1 MIFALL
7 KKYWKN
13 ILDALIIVAL
23 ILVIFIINPWNI
35 FGGKLRTNYTAN
47 NITAIREIGELVTAE
62 YYGEAIATIDQ
73 SRLQLI
79 YADNINFRADSIF
92 LKFKKDLLNFYVK
105 AVMEKV
111 PEKKTDFFNR
121 TFERI
126 SSLFVKDDVMKN
138 VKDKFDKIWNPVT
151 DELSLIVLEY
161 FHAVND
167 NSDLKPEKSL
177 KSDKSK
183 DVLWIIMQQIITN
196 TDDTIGYKTEKYLL
210 EGLPAY
216 NNQVFSDYYYNK
228 KREEFSRKD
237 EKKELSM
244 IGRGWVKAGFKFD
257 KLDENNFFFDKENG
271 IVHLFGVHAE
281 ILNADI
287 NPWFIPE
294 KKIPGFQIIEANK
307 NVDFND
313 AVKVKMYCV
322 EKLRKM
328 AIDAGILQQAEI
340 QGKETLKSFIGLL
353 TGTEIKEVYFHYD
366 NFSVLTKEI
375 LNDEFISYEESRM
388 LDTLIEQQID
398 TILKLDSEKTNYT
411 SNQQLKE
418 VKILQLQAAI
428 SNLKK
433 AFFEE
438 KGRYFNRLSSLVFRI
453 TADSILTGKELQEII
468 SYRWDIEKT
477 LLTNSETQSRFENKL
492 WYSNSLEFINEY
504 NSALE
509 EVRLATKHYGNRHD
523 TLFKETNEHDSFI
536 KNLKKY
542 ISINTK
548 KYKKETVFTY
558 VDNLFSDS
566 ALIATKYPI
575 TVAPDW
581 QELLDDNKT
590 IHSINKNKTDKTGDT
605 MFIGAAITSQI
616 VDSTNTSEFKELS
629 VSIDKNKFWHVDTT
643 SITNKEKIYFLEYC
657 INYYKANNTGFFTR
671 TNKRIKESIGPAK
684 MRERVEAFRKSDNIF
699 N

>member
-13 ILDALIIVAL
+13 ILDALIIIAL
-23 ILVIFIINPWNI
+23 ILVIFIVNPWNI

-79 YADNINFRADSIF
+79 YRDDLNSRANVVFKDLKQNLLSVYASELENKVSVEKESF
-92 LKFKKDLLNFYVK
+92 WKFKWFRR
-105 AVMEKV
+105 AQR
-111 PEKKTDFFNR
+111 EKKETVNAIELVLKPNNSIAKDSLYLSILEYYWLVN
-121 TFERI
+121 TKSDIKIEKQGETKEEERI
-126 SSLFVKDDVMKN
+126 
-138 VKDKFDKIWNPVT
+138 
-151 DELSLIVLEY
+151 
-161 FHAVND
+161 
-167 NSDLKPEKSL
+167 
-177 KSDKSK
+177 
-183 DVLWIIMQQIITN
+183 LWMFYQEIIN
-196 TDDTIGYKTEKYLL
+196 KTENLTDKEFDTYIQ
-210 EGLPAY
+210 EGLSAY
-216 NNQVFSDYYYNK
+216 SNQVFSDYYYNK

-411 SNQQLKE
+411 SNQKLKE
-418 VKILQLQAAI
+418 VKIIQLQAAI

-468 SYRWDIEKT
+468 SYHWDIKKT

-504 NSALE
+504 NSAIAE
-509 EVRLATKHYGNRHD
+509 IHHTTKYYGNRQDMHFTD
-523 TLFKETNEHDSFI
+523 IKKFQEFEKQINDSNKI
-536 KNLKKY
+536 SIKKY
-542 ISINTK
+542 ENEIA
-548 KYKKETVFTY
+548 FTY
-558 VDNLFSDS
+558 IDSVFSDS
-566 ALIATKYPI
+566 LLIETLYPI
-575 TVAPDW
+575 NVATNW
-581 QELLDDNKT
+581 QELLGDNKN
-590 IHSINKNKTDKTGDT
+590 IYSVNKLKPSKTNDT
-605 MFIGAAITSQI
+605 LFVGQAITSQI
-616 VDSTNTSEFKELS
+616 VDSTNTSEFKKLS

-643 SITNKEKIYFLEYC
+643 SITNKEKIHFLEYC
-657 INYYKANNTGFFTR
+657 INYYKANNIGFFTR
-671 TNKRIKESIGPAK
+671 TN
-684 MRERVEAFRKSDNIF
+684 
-699 N
+699 